1 MAGWRSTRDA
11 EHATAAEVARAE
23 VVSAATHFSTQGPA
37 VLVTVAD
44 ASGVVTAIGTDD
56 LEEQAELRGRHL
68 MQTSGRLFVFPGST
82 FLRGRM
88 SVTRLLE
95 FSAID
100 EVRLVGTPA
109 RVDPAAVVD
118 TQGFVRP
125 TLQDGAVV
133 WCYDQRPV
141 ECSYPSSSPT
151 RPRAARTTDRVR
163 RDACP
168 DGSPAPITR

>member
-1 MAGWRSTRDA
+1 MSPVMAGWCSTRDA
-11 EHATAAEVARAE
+11 EQATAAEVARAE

-37 VLVTVAD
+37 VLVTVAN

-82 FLRGRM
+82 FLQGRM

-100 EVRLVGTPA
+100 EVRLVGTPT

-125 TLQDGAVV
+125 TLHDGAVHLV
-133 WCYDQRPV
+133 LRPAAGGV
-141 ECSYPSSSPT
+141 LVPFEQPDPT
-151 RPRAARTTDRVR
+151 PCCADH
-163 RDACP
+163 
-168 DGSPAPITR
+168 